1 MRRIPS
7 ISAIEAD
14 TVGWGFFLC
23 ARKEI
28 RNGRSGPFIALQLQD
43 VTGQVDG
50 KVFQDVERLQSE
62 FEAGEFVK
70 VQGRGN
76 RFKDRTELVID
87 NIRRIDPSHDS
98 KEGFTEEACVPSAPR
113 SIDEMWEALTALV
126 GTVANP
132 FIRTLLARVLETNG
146 DMLKCWP
153 AAQTVHHAYRGG
165 LLEHVLKVADV
176 AIFLAEAYEA
186 DRDLV
191 IAGAI
196 LHDIGK
202 LQELNYDVAT
212 RYSLDGNLIGHITL
226 GVVLV
231 RGETAGIGGF
241 PDALRAQLEHLI
253 VSHHGSKEFGSPV
266 EPRTVEGFILA
277 AADDLDAKLHQVRQ
291 HVTKD
296 QSDEDF
302 TAFHPRLKRSL
313 YKPPSN
319 D

>member
-1 MRRIPS
+1 TLRDLFEDTRAFYHRSNTRLVSVLDWSRAKLHALPGSPFRGEPMRRIPS

-146 DMLKCWP
+146 DMLKRWP

-165 LLEHVLKVADV
+165 L
-176 AIFLAEAYEA
+176 
-186 DRDLV
+186 
-191 IAGAI
+191 
-196 LHDIGK
+196 
-202 LQELNYDVAT
+202 
-212 RYSLDGNLIGHITL
+212 
-226 GVVLV
+226 
-231 RGETAGIGGF
+231 
-241 PDALRAQLEHLI
+241 
-253 VSHHGSKEFGSPV
+253 
-266 EPRTVEGFILA
+266 
-277 AADDLDAKLHQVRQ
+277 
-291 HVTKD
+291 
-296 QSDEDF
+296 
-302 TAFHPRLKRSL
+302 
-313 YKPPSN
+313 
-319 D
+319 